1 MKSTYIRFIIVILPF
16 ISSCTQKREQP
27 IEVISMNNTRSI
39 DQLKKL
45 ALKGDTTAYDEL
57 EVALMN
63 DKYKEEYLIY
73 SMVMANKYR
82 YPRAYFQVYYCLTSI
97 FEHHS
102 GLIDEKTKVLAIEY
116 LKKGVELK
124 ECQSVKELGNLYM
137 EGKYVPKDTILGK
150 ELEKEGR
157 KLCGF

>member
-1 MKSTYIRFIIVILPF
+1 MKSTYIRIIIVILPF
-16 ISSCTQKREQP
+16 LYSCIQKREHP
-27 IEVISMNNTRSI
+27 IEVTSINDTRSI
-39 DQLKKL
+39 DKLKEL
-45 ALKGDTTAYDEL
+45 ALKGDTIAYDEL

-82 YPRAYFQVYYCLTSI
+82 YPRAYFQVYYCLTST

-102 GLIDEKTKVLAIEY
+102 GLIDEKTKILAIDY

-124 ECQSVKELGNLYM
+124 ECQSVKELGDLYL
-137 EGKYVPKDTILGK
+137 EGKYVPRDTILGK
-150 ELEKEGR
+150 ELEEEGH